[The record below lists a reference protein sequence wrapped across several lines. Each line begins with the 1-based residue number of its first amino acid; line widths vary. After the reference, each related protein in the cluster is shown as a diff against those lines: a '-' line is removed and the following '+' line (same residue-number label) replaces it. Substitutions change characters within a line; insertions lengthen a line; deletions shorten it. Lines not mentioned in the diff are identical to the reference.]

1 MKGRFIKLFKTQQ
14 DPNAITEGVIW
25 KQLLIFFFP
34 ILFGTF
40 FQQLY
45 NTVDAIIVGRYLGKE
60 SLAAVGGGTGFII
73 NLLVGFFMG
82 LSSGATVI
90 TSQYFGAKKHKEVSL
105 SVHTAFAL
113 SIVGGLVIT
122 ILGYFSTPALLKLL
136 KTPADIFDLS
146 EKYIKI
152 YFLGIIPSIVY
163 NMGAG
168 ILRAIGDS
176 RRPFYYLIVGTFV
189 NIILDFVFIAVFK
202 MGVEG
207 AAFATI
213 IAQFVTMI
221 LVMSNLSRSEE
232 SYKLSIKKIGFTG
245 SILSKILKIGFPT
258 GLESVMYTISN
269 LIIQANINS
278 FGTDTAA
285 AWAAFGKVDALFWMS
300 ISSFGIAITTFAG
313 QNFGA
318 KKISRIKQSAKQGFL
333 ITTTFTIILVIGV
346 CVFAN
351 FLFSLFTDD
360 QQVILIGAEV
370 LLFIAPTY
378 ITFIPIEIFSGIIR
392 GCGKT
397 LIPTILTGGGVCLFR
412 IVWLTTVV
420 QKFHTIQMVCASYP
434 ISWIITSIL
443 FMFYYFYSS
452 KRNFE

>member
-1 MKGRFIKLFKTQQ
+1 MTIETYNKATK
-14 DPNAITEGVIW
+14 
-25 KQLLIFFFP
+25 
-34 ILFGTF
+34 IL
-40 FQQLY
+40 
-45 NTVDAIIVGRYLGKE
+45 KE
-60 SLAAVGGGTGFII
+60 KEELEKELDRLRHQTYSID
-73 NLLVGFFMG
+73 FME
-82 LSSGATVI
+82 T
-90 TSQYFGAKKHKEVSL
+90 
-105 SVHTAFAL
+105 
-113 SIVGGLVIT
+113 
-122 ILGYFSTPALLKLL
+122 
-136 KTPADIFDLS
+136 S

-221 LVMSNLSRSEE
+221 LVMINLSRSEE

-318 KKISRIKQSAKQGFL
+318 
-333 ITTTFTIILVIGV
+333 
-346 CVFAN
+346 
-351 FLFSLFTDD
+351 D
-360 QQVILIGAEV
+360 
-370 LLFIAPTY
+370 LL
-378 ITFIPIEIFSGIIR
+378 
-392 GCGKT
+392 
-397 LIPTILTGGGVCLFR
+397 L
-412 IVWLTTVV
+412 
-420 QKFHTIQMVCASYP
+420 
-434 ISWIITSIL
+434 
-443 FMFYYFYSS
+443 
-452 KRNFE
+452 